1 MDYKRLALGGG
12 GDVVCTREYKVTSL
26 PSRLPSHNNHSF
38 IWLLVQKTGYFTPFV
53 KQTTILAYVQRRDNH
68 KVKRNK
74 ELN

>member
-1 MDYKRLALGGG
+1 MYYKRLALGG

-26 PSRLPSHNNHSF
+26 PSRLPSHNNHTF
-38 IWLLVQKTGYFTPFV
+38 YLAFGAKTGYFTTFV
-53 KQTTILAYVQRRDNH
+53 KQTTILAYLQRRDNH